1 MTRKIVTSVKDEN
14 GVYTRVEAEEKAMDQ
29 PSSLPSPDTSLD
41 DILKRQLTAL
51 DRVTR
56 QLAMRASTGSMTKPE
71 IDALATC
78 IKVTLELKTKEN
90 EILDSLSEEQIQ
102 EYLAKQAMK
111 QSED

>member
-1 MTRKIVTSVKDEN
+1 
-14 GVYTRVEAEEKAMDQ
+14 
-29 PSSLPSPDTSLD
+29 
-41 DILKRQLTAL
+41 
-51 DRVTR
+51 
-56 QLAMRASTGSMTKPE
+56 MTKPE